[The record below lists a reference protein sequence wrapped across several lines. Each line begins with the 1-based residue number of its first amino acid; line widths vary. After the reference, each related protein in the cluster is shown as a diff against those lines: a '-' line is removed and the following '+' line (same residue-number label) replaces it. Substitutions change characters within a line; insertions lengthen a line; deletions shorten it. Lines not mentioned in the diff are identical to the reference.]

1 MFFLLDSRI
10 IHKGSMLKGG
20 KMSIIDM
27 AKAHVQNVNQRIEE
41 LLKQQQLIQNEVENL
56 RTYLENCLKDI
67 QSAESSE
74 SN

>member
-1 MFFLLDSRI
+1 
-10 IHKGSMLKGG
+10 MLKGG